1 MSDKKINED
10 INYMKNKKNIIISIL
25 LIVVFFIS
33 ASVYLLY
40 NYAKGFSFQN
50 NKNYERAIIYY
61 KKIDFI
67 IKTAK
72 EKECYY
78 QRAIELRNE
87 KDFDNSILYFEKS
100 NNYNDSQ
107 EQIKETKYQQALYNY
122 NIGNFEKSKELFKT
136 IQEYKDTLAYLSNNE
151 IMINI
156 QGIWQKKNDS
166 SNWIYEIT
174 GWKLNV
180 YSDMSI
186 GKYIIENEHFYRLPG
201 NMTIQINNN
210 EICIVLDSKKSI
222 RFLNYD
228 KNKNIITD
236 DLGTFVKQP
245 TYKIK
250 EIKEPSIGMTKS
262 EVENSTW
269 GKPEKINRTETIY
282 GIREQWCYS
291 RYRYIYFENGIVTS
305 IQN

>member
-10 INYMKNKKNIIISIL
+10 INYMKNKKIIIISIL

-40 NYAKGFSFQN
+40 NYAKGFSLQN

-100 NNYNDSQ
+100 NNYNDSH

-122 NIGNFEKSKELFKT
+122 NIGNFEKSKEIFKT

-151 IMINI
+151 IMINL
-156 QGIWQKKNDS
+156 QGIWQKKNDL

-305 IQN
+305 IQD